1 MVGLGKFLCRPQTGW
16 YLYIWGVAGSYSVY
30 IHITD
35 VCYTSF
41 LEAVVC
47 VFIACL
53 LLETEHTRNTILD
66 TE

>member
-1 MVGLGKFLCRPQTGW
+1 MQATDRMVLV
-16 YLYIWGVAGSYSVY
+16 YMGVAVRKGSYSVY